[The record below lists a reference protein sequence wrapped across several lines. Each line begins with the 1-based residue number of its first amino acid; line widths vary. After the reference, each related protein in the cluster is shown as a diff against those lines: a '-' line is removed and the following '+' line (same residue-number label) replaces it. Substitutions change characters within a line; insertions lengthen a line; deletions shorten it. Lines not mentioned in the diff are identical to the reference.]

1 MRLLGIAV
9 TRLAGHHPCSE
20 PGNAPDEGAGLNPE
34 LAHVYGQGIGGDAAK
49 LPFIQKLSTVPTFY
63 GAIIAPKLWG
73 SFSRKYSK
81 IIDVK

>member
-34 LAHVYGQGIGGDAAK
+34 LDPELAHVYGQGIGGDAAGAAVH
-49 LPFIQKLSTVPTFY
+49 IQI
-63 GAIIAPKLWG
+63 GNG
-73 SFSRKYSK
+73 
-81 IIDVK
+81 